1 MEQGKQSSYYK
12 RHYYSPEQ
20 VAKRQTPEY
29 KAQRAAYMRE
39 YYKRDKAKAY
49 YKEYNSRPEIKERRN
64 ARLRER
70 RRLKKLEE
78 ASKA

>member
-12 RHYYSPEQ
+12 RYYYSPEQ

-49 YKEYNSRPEIKERRN
+49 YKEYNSRPEVKERSN
-64 ARLRER
+64 ALARAR
-70 RRLKKLEE
+70 RRQKKME